1 MEGLS
6 PGQVGRT
13 SDLKLQDLKTKDSQ
27 VHIPKGWKAKGM
39 VWKVKFKGAGG
50 EDLLDLKGKVWS
62 GR

>member
-13 SDLKLQDLKTKDSQ
+13 SDLKLQNLKTKGSQ
-27 VHIPKGWKAKGM
+27 VHMREGWKAKGM
-39 VWKVKFKGAGG
+39 VWKVKFKGAGR

-62 GR
+62 AQ